1 MYRFFPSTARLIV
14 AEFVIPELASFDY
27 GKWDDLQMLICVGG
41 RERTE
46 TKSVICCRPQDSSC
60 RKWLLEG
67 SSLSLLAAKAHP
79 QPRIRCDYLAPGI
92 I

>member
-14 AEFVIPELASFDY
+14 AKFVIPELASFDY
-27 GKWDDLQMLICVGG
+27 GKWADLQMLICVGG

-60 RKWLLEG
+60 RKWLLQVPRCAF
-67 SSLSLLAAKAHP
+67 LL
-79 QPRIRCDYLAPGI
+79 RRRTINRGFVVILI
-92 I
+92 

>member
-1 MYRFFPSTARLIV
+1 MSPPFMYRFFPSTARLIV

-27 GKWDDLQMLICVGG
+27 GKWADLQMLIYVGG

-60 RKWLLEG
+60 RKWLL
-67 SSLSLLAAKAHP
+67 
-79 QPRIRCDYLAPGI
+79 QVPR
-92 I
+92 